1 MARNKSDSFGN
12 RVEHWQTML
21 GAFDLNADV
30 LAPARPQRDAL
41 EAVLEQVWESKETQL
56 QYVGLKQ
63 QASKVLLRMMAAGE
77 EAARCLRRA
86 VEANLGTDSEILAQF
101 ELTPRRPRKRK
112 LPEIE
117 EPAPQEPPGGESP
130 EPLPE

>member
-1 MARNKSDSFGN
+1 MVRAY
-12 RVEHWQTML
+12 
-21 GAFDLNADV
+21 DLNADA

-41 EAVLEQVWESKETQL
+41 EAVLEQVRDAKEVQL

-63 QASKVLLRMMAAGE
+63 QATKDMLRTMTAGE

-101 ELTPRRPRKRK
+101 ELKPRRPRKRK
-112 LPEIE
+112 QPATEP
-117 EPAPQEPPGGESP
+117 PAPQEPPEEEQP
-130 EPLPE
+130 EPPVLE